1 MKTSW
6 EKSFQAVGVTA
17 SNILPDSSWL
27 VFSWMKKQSWMNE
40 YKKGEDAPKPVQQ
53 SPVIH
58 AFTSH
63 GYSRSST
70 VQNIKWKVPEI
81 NNSEILNCA
90 TSR

>member
-1 MKTSW
+1 
-6 EKSFQAVGVTA
+6 
-17 SNILPDSSWL
+17 
-27 VFSWMKKQSWMNE
+27 MNE

>member
-1 MKTSW
+1 
-6 EKSFQAVGVTA
+6 
-17 SNILPDSSWL
+17 
-27 VFSWMKKQSWMNE
+27 MNE

-58 AFTSH
+58 AFLLMVTPGH
-63 GYSRSST
+63 P
-70 VQNIKWKVPEI
+70 QIKNIKWKVSEI